1 MLYQSIHATEWLKGE
16 QYRQPHRGN
25 FSLRTL
31 AVVFLHYLSHY
42 YVHFILFFFLNL
54 ELCEYFLLIHILS
67 ISSALCQFPFA
78 ILSEITHHLGSKRNA
93 VQKCPLNKSCCHHD
107 CAFFSLD
114 PSAVCWVQTV
124 GQGLERRDDGADL
137 QKKGICRA

>member
-1 MLYQSIHATEWLKGE
+1 MLYQSFHATEWLKGE

-31 AVVFLHYLSHY
+31 AVVFLHYL
-42 YVHFILFFFLNL
+42 FILYIFFLNL
-54 ELCEYFLLIHILS
+54 ELCEYVLLIHILS
-67 ISSALCQFPFA
+67 ISLALCQFPFA
-78 ILSEITHHLGSKRNA
+78 ILSEITHHLVSKRNA
-93 VQKCPLNKSCCHHD
+93 VQKCTLNKSCCHHD

-137 QKKGICRA
+137 HKKGICRA